1 MGFRHVKFIAR
12 TVLVKDN
19 NIEQANGVLN
29 RVLNKEGILS
39 QYRRMQYYEKPT
51 HVRRRI
57 NYERCKAF
65 YNEDMS
71 QRIALVMRK
80 NRIDPFPGSH

>member
-1 MGFRHVKFIAR
+1 MGLRHVKFIAR
-12 TVLVKDN
+12 TVLVKNN
-19 NIEQANGVLN
+19 NIEQANGLLN
-29 RVLNKEGILS
+29 RVLNNEGILS
-39 QYRRMQYYEKPT
+39 QFRRMKYYEKPT

-80 NRIDPFPGSH
+80 NRVDPFPGSH